1 MRPQIIH
8 HFPCWK
14 CSCTLW
20 RSNGAQASVT
30 LSSTDPKCLELCS
43 TTGICP
49 LWAKTG
55 QFDGKLYA
63 LQWFRFKIYT
73 LKDSLSL
80 LQRFSDSGLKY
91 ILSKIPCRYCKEIN
105 KTFWSPCHS
114 QFCFV
119 TLTTDNKV
127 KLFDVRV
134 IKQEKEIWGA
144 LCGSHLEMAP
154 EVLAGEIFDKMVD
167 TCCF

>member
-1 MRPQIIH
+1 M
-8 HFPCWK
+8 
-14 CSCTLW
+14 L
-20 RSNGAQASVT
+20 
-30 LSSTDPKCLELCS
+30 
-43 TTGICP
+43 
-49 LWAKTG
+49 LWAQQILNALSYVQQQG
-55 QFDGKLYA
+55 YVHCELKLDN
-63 LQWFRFKIYT
+63 LTVSYT
-73 LKDSLSL
+73 L
-80 LQRFSDSGLKY
+80 FSDSGLKY

-154 EVLAGEIFDKMVD
+154 EVWLVKFSTKWLIHAAFSLQGQLLQTKMFAWKKTLYTSV
-167 TCCF
+167 T